1 MPDVR
6 WGLDAAAQHERLAR
20 FADAGITTFVL
31 TAICPRDVLPGAIRA
46 LARRG

>member
-6 WGLDAAAQHERLAR
+6 WGLTVPFAGVAVLAR
-20 FADAGITTFVL
+20 HAAFVL
-31 TAICPRDVLPGAIRA
+31 TAICPPDALPGAIRA